1 MTDKPQTKPAKTGA
15 KETAPV
21 KKEKKFVTPFSYSDP
36 LQEKLVNCIMK
47 NGKKTVAQ
55 RILQEAFEVMNRK
68 GEVDVIKTFE
78 KAIENVTPTVEV
90 KAKRIG
96 GAVYQIPMEVKPK
109 RQLSLSIRWLLDGA
123 RSKKN
128 RPMAEALANELIDA
142 ANEKGHAF
150 SRREEMHRMAQAN
163 KAFAHLARY

>member
-1 MTDKPQTKPAKTGA
+1 MTEDSKSKTDKTAEKPAK
-15 KETAPV
+15 KV
-21 KKEKKFVTPFSYSDP
+21 KKFITPFSYEDP
-36 LQEKLVNCIMK
+36 LQSKLVNCIMK

-55 RILQEAFEVMNRK
+55 RILQDAFALMHKRGEEDVMK
-68 GEVDVIKTFE
+68 SFE
-78 KAIENVTPTVEV
+78 KALENVTPTMEV

-96 GAVYQIPMEVKPK
+96 GSVYQIPIEVKAK
-109 RQLSLSIRWLLDGA
+109 RQHSLAIRWLLDGA

-128 RPMAEALANELIDA
+128 RPMADGLATEIIDA
-142 ANEKGHAF
+142 ANERGHAF